1 MALEALD
8 GKIVFS
14 EGSGGIC
21 GSFELLEALA
31 RTNRGSCED
40 WNSEIFGGFLECL
53 TWLGPN
59 HKYFSK
65 TEGPVVIFPNV

>member
-1 MALEALD
+1 M
-8 GKIVFS
+8 
-14 EGSGGIC
+14 
-21 GSFELLEALA
+21 
-31 RTNRGSCED
+31 NRGSCED

-59 HKYFSK
+59 HKYFLK

>member
-21 GSFELLEALA
+21 GSFELLELWPERIGVLA
-31 RTNRGSCED
+31 KIGIQR
-40 WNSEIFGGFLECL
+40 FLVDF
-53 TWLGPN
+53 W
-59 HKYFSK
+59 S
-65 TEGPVVIFPNV
+65 V